1 MPWVLDEESQQ
12 AKPASVGKWVL
23 DESVQAQSPRQM
35 LEAIQPSS
43 PIDQAPEESIGRKIL
58 GVGEAGLALATGLP
72 AGLAGG
78 ITGAAKRVS
87 GSSMQEAEQA
97 AGDVSRALS
106 YEPRTDSG
114 KQITEA
120 AGSALSALPPVLG
133 VSGVPTGAGVRAAAS
148 QAAKPIAESAGAV
161 RRTVSPLFQRF
172 VKAEE
177 QMPSAGTAEG
187 SMGAAATD
195 IQRQRIERAQSLPV
209 PPKLM
214 KGDITRDFE
223 DQQFQRETAKIPGI
237 GEPIRQRV
245 AEQNAALLKN
255 FDVFREETGGS
266 APDPIAVG
274 KNVESALRQRMM
286 AAKHETDT
294 KYRIAREN
302 GAMDQP
308 VPVDQLVDYYNQN
321 FSSATN
327 APVIGVLGK
336 ELKRLGAA
344 AIGPEGEL
352 VPTGKALP
360 LYDME
365 QIRQT
370 IGDNIGPGPNM
381 NFGPKIR
388 VLIDQTTEGQGGQL
402 YQDARRSYQKYAK
415 EFKNQSAVAKVL
427 ATKPGTTDRAIA
439 YEDIWKKAVPGE
451 YSVQDFRNLRNSLL
465 RAGPE
470 GEQAFKD
477 MQGATVDWIKQQA
490 SKNVAM
496 DELGN
501 PIVSAAGMRKALDT
515 IGRDKLDLQFTKK
528 GTQRLY
534 DLSSVIDDL
543 KIAPLGT
550 VNTSNT
556 AATILTALMESGATA
571 AITGVPVPIASTVKF
586 AIKSLKDRKLR
597 AKVNQILNP
606 EGPSNE

>member
-1 MPWVLDEESQQ
+1 MPWVLDDTESV
-12 AKPASVGKWVL
+12 APKLSGKWVL
-23 DESVQAQSPRQM
+23 DEPPAKKSPMEM
-35 LEAIQPSS
+35 LEAIQPSVK
-43 PIDQAPEESIGRKIL
+43 PEQQPETGIGEKLL
-58 GVGEAGLALATGLP
+58 GVGEAAIALGTGLP
-72 AGLAGG
+72 AGIAGG
-78 ITGAAKRVS
+78 IAGAAKRVT
-87 GSSMQEAEQA
+87 GSSIQEAEQS

-106 YEPRTDSG
+106 YEPRTESG
-114 KQITEA
+114 RQITEA
-120 AGSALSALPPVLG
+120 AGSALSAIPPVLG
-133 VSGVPTGAGVRAAAS
+133 ISGVPSGAGVRAAAS
-148 QAAKPIAESAGAV
+148 QVARPIAEAGAAS
-161 RRTVSPLFQRF
+161 RRAVSPLFQRF
-172 VKAEE
+172 IKAEE
-177 QMPSAGTAEG
+177 SVPGAGTAEG

-237 GEPIRQRV
+237 GEPIRHRV

-255 FDVFREETGGS
+255 FDVFKEETGGM
-266 APDPIAVG
+266 APDPVAVG
-274 KNVESALRQRMM
+274 KNVDAALRNRMM

-294 KYRIAREN
+294 KYRMAREK

-308 VPVDQLVDYYNQN
+308 VPVEQLISYYNQN

-344 AIGPEGEL
+344 QIGPEGEL
-352 VPTGKALP
+352 IPTGKALP
-360 LYDME
+360 IYDLE
-365 QIRQT
+365 QVRQT

-381 NFGPKIR
+381 NFGPQIKG
-388 VLIDQTTEGQGGQL
+388 LIDQTTEGQGGQL

-415 EFKNQSAVAKVL
+415 EFKNQSAVSRVL
-427 ATKPGTTDRAIA
+427 ATKPGTTDRAVA
-439 YEDIWKKAVPGE
+439 YEDIWQKAVPGE
-451 YSVQDFRNLRNSLL
+451 YSIQDFRNLRNSLL

-477 MQGATVDWIKQQA
+477 MQGATIDWIKQQA
-490 SKNVAM
+490 SKNVQM
-496 DELGN
+496 DEFGN

-515 IGRDKLDLQFTKK
+515 IGKDKLDLMFTKQ
-528 GTQRLY
+528 GTQRLN

-543 KIAPLGT
+543 KIAPLGA

-571 AITGVPVPIASTVKF
+571 AITGVPVPLASTVKF

-597 AKVNQILNP
+597 QRVENVLNP
-606 EGPSNE
+606 IKE